1 MDGLTYSDE
10 AMAYGAGHEHSPSA
24 MEAAASDFDFRARP
38 TDLTRFLSGAVGHHP
53 MMREDVHFHP
63 DESDDDDDLSE
74 RSDDDDDD
82 DDRQS
87 DGDESSAGELDE

>member
-10 AMAYGAGHEHSPSA
+10 AVAYGAGHEHSPSA
-24 MEAAASDFDFRARP
+24 LQAAASDFGFRARP
-38 TDLTRFLSGAVGHHP
+38 TDLTGFLSAAVGHHP
-53 MMREDVHFHP
+53 MMRDDVHFHP

-82 DDRQS
+82 RQS
-87 DGDESSAGELDE
+87 DGDESSIGELDE